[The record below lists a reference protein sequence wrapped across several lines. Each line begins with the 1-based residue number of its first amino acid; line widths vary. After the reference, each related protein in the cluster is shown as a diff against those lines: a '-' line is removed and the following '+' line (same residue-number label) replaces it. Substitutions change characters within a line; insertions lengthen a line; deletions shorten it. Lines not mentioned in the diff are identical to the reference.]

1 MFRNRFAMSGSPIGL
16 TIIANTRKAIPFHH
30 HPMRNCPIA
39 RIVKTEIINPIGDE
53 EIDTTKA
60 AQARRRRK
68 NIIGGARIIR
78 IIAFMKTSGSIKLFN
93 LLEKYPQIL

>member
-1 MFRNRFAMSGSPIGL
+1 MFKTRFAKSGSPIGL
-16 TIIANTRKAIPFHH
+16 TKTANTRKAIPFHH

-39 RIVKTEIINPIGDE
+39 RIAKVEIINPISDE

-60 AQARRRRK
+60 AQARRRRR

-78 IIAFMKTSGSIKLFN
+78 IIAFMITSSSIKLFN
-93 LLEKYPQIL
+93 LFEKNP